1 MTYNLKRSVLLCA
14 IAMTAPGITLAA
26 NETLVVTAAPPQT
39 ADSPTQGYTA
49 TTSTGAT
56 KTDEPLITTGQSI
69 SVVTRQQFVD
79 QGANTVS
86 QALNYTPGVFSNF
99 GGGAT
104 RFDTIALRGFHGG
117 DVDNL
122 FLDGMRLMSDG
133 GSHNIMQIDP
143 WFIERLDIIKGP
155 SSSLYGQTVPGGLVN
170 ITMKRPQFAPEG
182 HFRLTGGSQNTR
194 GAAFDYT
201 NAINDQWAFRLTG
214 MTQTSDTQ

>member
-14 IAMTAPGITLAA
+14 IAMTAPSIALAA
-26 NETLVVTAAPPQT
+26 DETLVVTAAPPQT

-56 KTDEPLITTGQSI
+56 KTDKPLITIGQSI
-69 SVVTRQQFVD
+69 SVVTRQQFVN
-79 QGANTVS
+79 QSANTVS
-86 QALNYTPGVFSNF
+86 QALSYTPSVFSNF

-133 GSHNIMQIDP
+133 GSHNIMQIDT

-155 SSSLYGQTVPGGLVN
+155 SSSLYGQTVPSGLVN
-170 ITMKRPQFAPEG
+170 ITMKRP
-182 HFRLTGGSQNTR
+182 
-194 GAAFDYT
+194 
-201 NAINDQWAFRLTG
+201 
-214 MTQTSDTQ
+214 